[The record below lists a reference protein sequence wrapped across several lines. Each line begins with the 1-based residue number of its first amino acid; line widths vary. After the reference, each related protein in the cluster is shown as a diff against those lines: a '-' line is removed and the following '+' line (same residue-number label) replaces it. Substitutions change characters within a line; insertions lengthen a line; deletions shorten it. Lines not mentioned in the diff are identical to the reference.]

1 MYLKSNFIPA
11 ELYNKFICD
20 LPEFKDKPISIFND
34 YQPTYEELNLNPY
47 NILVIQEPNQ
57 LFGLHDWAI
66 QNAHLFS
73 VILTWGQ
80 SILDSCDNSILLP
93 FGTTFLH
100 GKDKYTELA
109 QMKKEFEVSF
119 LCGIKNKIE
128 GQQLR
133 HRIYKKG
140 DFINIPK
147 KWYYTLEG
155 TKDPCYESSMFH
167 ICVENSK
174 NQNYFTEKIVDA
186 LISKTIPLYYG
197 CPNIKDYFDIRG
209 FFTFNSEDDLI
220 NLLNN
225 LSKKDY
231 EDRKEYIEINYQ
243 KAIYYAEYFLRF
255 KDLLQEII
263 ILNDI

>member
-11 ELYNKFICD
+11 ELYNKFICN

-66 QNAHLFS
+66 QNSHLFS
-73 VILTWGQ
+73 VILTWGHT
-80 SILDSCDNSILLP
+80 ILDKCENSILLP

-100 GKDKYTELA
+100 GKNKFEELA
-109 QMKKEFEVSF
+109 SMDKLLEVSF
-119 LCGIKNKIE
+119 LCGPKHLIE
-128 GQQLR
+128 GHFLR
-133 HRIYKKG
+133 HRIFSRENEIKIPTKYIFSG
-140 DFINIPK
+140 DKIPCF
-147 KWYYTLEG
+147 EN
-155 TKDPCYESSMFH
+155 SMFH

-174 NQNYFTEKIVDA
+174 NLNYFTEKIVDS

-197 CPNIKDYFDIRG
+197 CPNIEDYFDKRG
-209 FFTFNSEDDLI
+209 FFTFETEDELI
-220 NLLNN
+220 SIINN
-225 LSKKDY
+225 LTEKDY
-231 EDRKEYIEINYQ
+231 YERKEYIEINYQ
-243 KAIYYAEYFLRF
+243 KAIYYAEYFMRF